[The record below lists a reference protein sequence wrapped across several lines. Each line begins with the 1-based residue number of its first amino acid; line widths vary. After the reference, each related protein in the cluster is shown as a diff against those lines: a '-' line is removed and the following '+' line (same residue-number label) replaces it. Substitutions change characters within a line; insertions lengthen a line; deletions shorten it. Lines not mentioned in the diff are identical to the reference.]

1 MAEFLSGM
9 IGAAYLIVGLFFLRF
24 WRNTG
29 DRLFAFFA
37 AAFWILALQRVIL
50 AFFDTTVENV
60 AYVYLVRLVAFSLIL
75 IAIIDKNRKV
85 SSGRQD

>member
-1 MAEFLSGM
+1 MAEFVSGM
-9 IGAAYLIVGLFFLRF
+9 IGAAYFIVGLFFLRF

-50 AFFDTTVENV
+50 AFIDTTVENV

-75 IAIIDKNRKV
+75 IAIIDKNREVK
-85 SSGRQD
+85 SGRRD